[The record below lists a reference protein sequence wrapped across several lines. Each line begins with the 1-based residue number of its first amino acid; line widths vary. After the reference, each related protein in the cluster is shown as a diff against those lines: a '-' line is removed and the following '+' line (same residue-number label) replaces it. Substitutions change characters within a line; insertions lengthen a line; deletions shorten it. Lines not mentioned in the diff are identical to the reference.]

1 MKIAVVGSGI
11 SGLSAAYYLSK
22 KHHVDLFE
30 KEDHFGGHS
39 HTIDLMFGEKKVS
52 VDIGF
57 IVFNFQTYPNLI
69 KFFEE
74 NKIDIE
80 KSNMSFS
87 VSVDNSNFEY
97 EVVDNIDTEFL
108 KSKIKD
114 CDGISIRTAKLSGD
128 VIEAAN
134 NLKIISRH
142 GVGYDN
148 IDLEVSKKK
157 DITLAITATANAV
170 AVAEHVMFM
179 ILNISKR
186 GSMYDD
192 TVKSGKFNERN
203 KLPKTVEL
211 WNKNILIAGF
221 GRIGQALIKRCLGFE
236 MNVFVFDPFVPKE
249 FIEKRGG
256 TKVDNLSEAS
266 KDMDAMSLHIPLNDE
281 TKNIINY
288 ELLKSMKKNCI
299 IINAARGG
307 IVNEVDLDRALNEN
321 LIFGAGLDVFETE
334 PPAENNPLLKNKKVF
349 LSPHTAAFTEECMTR
364 MGKETIQ
371 NIIDFFDRK
380 LQKSKIVNL

>member
-1 MKIAVVGSGI
+1 MKKILVIQPIHEEGI
-11 SGLSAAYYLSK
+11 
-22 KHHVDLFE
+22 
-30 KEDHFGGHS
+30 
-39 HTIDLMFGEKKVS
+39 
-52 VDIGF
+52 
-57 IVFNFQTYPNLI
+57 NLL
-69 KFFEE
+69 K
-74 NKIDIE
+74 N
-80 KSNMSFS
+80 
-87 VSVDNSNFEY
+87 NSNFEY
-97 EVVDNIDTEFL
+97 EVVDNVDTEFL

-236 MNVFVFDPFVPKE
+236 MNVFVFDPFVSKE

-256 TKVDNLSEAS
+256 TKVDNLSETS
-266 KDMDAMSLHIPLNDE
+266 KDMDAMSLHIPLNDK

-371 NIIDFFDRK
+371 NIFDFFDGNLENSKKVK
-380 LQKSKIVNL
+380 L

>member
-1 MKIAVVGSGI
+1 MKKILVIQPIHEEGI
-11 SGLSAAYYLSK
+11 
-22 KHHVDLFE
+22 
-30 KEDHFGGHS
+30 
-39 HTIDLMFGEKKVS
+39 
-52 VDIGF
+52 
-57 IVFNFQTYPNLI
+57 NLL
-69 KFFEE
+69 K
-74 NKIDIE
+74 
-80 KSNMSFS
+80 
-87 VSVDNSNFEY
+87 DNSDFEY

-236 MNVFVFDPFVPKE
+236 MNVFVFDPFVSKE

-256 TKVDNLSEAS
+256 TKVDNLSETS

-371 NIIDFFDRK
+371 NIFDFFDGSLEDSKKVK
-380 LQKSKIVNL
+380 L

>member
-1 MKIAVVGSGI
+1 MKKILVIQPIHEEGI
-11 SGLSAAYYLSK
+11 
-22 KHHVDLFE
+22 
-30 KEDHFGGHS
+30 
-39 HTIDLMFGEKKVS
+39 
-52 VDIGF
+52 
-57 IVFNFQTYPNLI
+57 NLL
-69 KFFEE
+69 K
-74 NKIDIE
+74 N
-80 KSNMSFS
+80 
-87 VSVDNSNFEY
+87 NSNFEY
-97 EVVDNIDTEFL
+97 EVVDNVDTEFL

-114 CDGISIRTAKLSGD
+114 CDGISIRTAKLSGE

-186 GSMYDD
+186 GSLYDD

-236 MNVFVFDPFVPKE
+236 MNVFVFDPFVSKE
-249 FIEKRGG
+249 FIEERGG
-256 TKVDNLSEAS
+256 TKVDNLSETS

-371 NIIDFFDRK
+371 NIFDFFDGNLENSKKVK
-380 LQKSKIVNL
+380 L

>member
-1 MKIAVVGSGI
+1 MKKILVIQPIHEEGI
-11 SGLSAAYYLSK
+11 SLLK
-22 KHHVDLFE
+22 
-30 KEDHFGGHS
+30 
-39 HTIDLMFGEKKVS
+39 
-52 VDIGF
+52 
-57 IVFNFQTYPNLI
+57 
-69 KFFEE
+69 
-74 NKIDIE
+74 
-80 KSNMSFS
+80 
-87 VSVDNSNFEY
+87 DNSNFEY
-97 EVVDNIDTEFL
+97 EVVDNVDTEFL

-203 KLPKTVEL
+203 KLPKTLEL

-236 MNVFVFDPFVPKE
+236 MNVFVFDPFVSKE

-256 TKVDNLSEAS
+256 TKVDNLSETS

-371 NIIDFFDRK
+371 NIFDFFDGNLENSKKVK
-380 LQKSKIVNL
+380 L

>member
-1 MKIAVVGSGI
+1 MKKILIIQPIHEEGI
-11 SGLSAAYYLSK
+11 
-22 KHHVDLFE
+22 
-30 KEDHFGGHS
+30 
-39 HTIDLMFGEKKVS
+39 
-52 VDIGF
+52 
-57 IVFNFQTYPNLI
+57 NLL
-69 KFFEE
+69 KG
-74 NKIDIE
+74 
-80 KSNMSFS
+80 
-87 VSVDNSNFEY
+87 NSDFEY
-97 EVVDNIDTEFL
+97 EVVDNIEIEFL

-114 CDGISIRTAKLSGD
+114 CDGISIRTAKLCGD

-157 DITLAITATANAV
+157 NITLAITATANAV

-179 ILNISKR
+179 TLNISKR

-236 MNVFVFDPFVPKE
+236 MNVFVFDPFVSKE

-256 TKVDNLSEAS
+256 TKVDNLSETS

-349 LSPHTAAFTEECMTR
+349 LSPHTAAYTEECMTR

-371 NIIDFFDRK
+371 NIFEFFDGSLENSKKVK
-380 LQKSKIVNL
+380 L

>member
-1 MKIAVVGSGI
+1 MKKILIIQPIHQEGIKLLQSNSEYEFEVVENI
-11 SGLSAAYYLSK
+11 
-22 KHHVDLFE
+22 E
-30 KEDHFGGHS
+30 
-39 HTIDLMFGEKKVS
+39 I
-52 VDIGF
+52 
-57 IVFNFQTYPNLI
+57 NFL
-69 KFFEE
+69 K
-74 NKIDIE
+74 NKI
-80 KSNMSFS
+80 KN
-87 VSVDNSNFEY
+87 
-97 EVVDNIDTEFL
+97 
-108 KSKIKD
+108 
-114 CDGISIRTAKLSGD
+114 CDGVSIRTAKLSGD

-134 NLKIISRH
+134 KLKIISRH

-148 IDLEVSKKK
+148 IDLKVSKQKN
-157 DITLAITATANAV
+157 ITLAITATANAV

-186 GSMYDD
+186 GNMYDD

-236 MNVFVFDPFVPKE
+236 MNVFVYDPYVSKE
-249 FIEKRGG
+249 FIEKEGG
-256 TKVDNLSEAS
+256 TKVEDLSEAS
-266 KDMDAMSLHIPLNDE
+266 KDMDAISLHIPLNNE
-281 TKNIINY
+281 TKNIVNY

-307 IVNEVDLDRALNEN
+307 IVNEVDLDRALNED

-334 PPAENNPLLKNKKVF
+334 PPIENNPLLQNKKVF

-364 MGKETIQ
+364 MGKETVQ
-371 NIIDFFDRK
+371 NIFDFFDGNLENSKKVK
-380 LQKSKIVNL
+380 L

>member
-1 MKIAVVGSGI
+1 MKKILVIQPIHEEGI
-11 SGLSAAYYLSK
+11 SLLK
-22 KHHVDLFE
+22 
-30 KEDHFGGHS
+30 
-39 HTIDLMFGEKKVS
+39 
-52 VDIGF
+52 
-57 IVFNFQTYPNLI
+57 
-69 KFFEE
+69 
-74 NKIDIE
+74 
-80 KSNMSFS
+80 
-87 VSVDNSNFEY
+87 DNSNFEY
-97 EVVDNIDTEFL
+97 EVVDNVDTEFL

-114 CDGISIRTAKLSGD
+114 CDGISIRTAKLSGE
-128 VIEAAN
+128 VIEVAN

-236 MNVFVFDPFVPKE
+236 MNVFVFDPFVSKE

-256 TKVDNLSEAS
+256 TKVDNLSKTS

-371 NIIDFFDRK
+371 NIFDFFDGSLENSKKVK
-380 LQKSKIVNL
+380 L

>member
-1 MKIAVVGSGI
+1 MKKILVIQPIHEEGI
-11 SGLSAAYYLSK
+11 
-22 KHHVDLFE
+22 
-30 KEDHFGGHS
+30 
-39 HTIDLMFGEKKVS
+39 
-52 VDIGF
+52 
-57 IVFNFQTYPNLI
+57 NLL
-69 KFFEE
+69 K
-74 NKIDIE
+74 
-80 KSNMSFS
+80 
-87 VSVDNSNFEY
+87 DNSDFEY
-97 EVVDNIDTEFL
+97 EIVDNIDTEFL

-186 GSMYDD
+186 GSLYDE

-236 MNVFVFDPFVPKE
+236 MNVFVFDPFVSKE

-256 TKVDNLSEAS
+256 TKVDNLSETS

-371 NIIDFFDRK
+371 NIFDFFDGNLENSKKVK
-380 LQKSKIVNL
+380 L

>member
-1 MKIAVVGSGI
+1 MKKILIIQPIHQEGIKLLQNNSEYEFEVVENI
-11 SGLSAAYYLSK
+11 
-22 KHHVDLFE
+22 E
-30 KEDHFGGHS
+30 
-39 HTIDLMFGEKKVS
+39 I
-52 VDIGF
+52 
-57 IVFNFQTYPNLI
+57 NFL
-69 KFFEE
+69 K
-74 NKIDIE
+74 NKI
-80 KSNMSFS
+80 KN
-87 VSVDNSNFEY
+87 
-97 EVVDNIDTEFL
+97 
-108 KSKIKD
+108 
-114 CDGISIRTAKLSGD
+114 CDGVSIRTAKLSGD

-148 IDLEVSKKK
+148 IDLKVSKQKN
-157 DITLAITATANAV
+157 ITLAITATANAV

-186 GSMYDD
+186 GNMYDD

-236 MNVFVFDPFVPKE
+236 MNVFVYDPYVSKE
-249 FIEKRGG
+249 FIEKEGG
-256 TKVDNLSEAS
+256 TKVEDLSEAS
-266 KDMDAMSLHIPLNDE
+266 KDMDAISLHIPLNNE
-281 TKNIINY
+281 TKNIVNY

-307 IVNEVDLDRALNEN
+307 IVNEVDLDRALNED

-334 PPAENNPLLKNKKVF
+334 PPIENNPLLQNKKVF
-349 LSPHTAAFTEECMTR
+349 LSPHSAAFTEECMTR
-364 MGKETIQ
+364 MGKETVQ
-371 NIIDFFDRK
+371 NIFDFFDGNLENSKKVK
-380 LQKSKIVNL
+380 L

>member
-1 MKIAVVGSGI
+1 MKKILVIQPIHEEGI
-11 SGLSAAYYLSK
+11 
-22 KHHVDLFE
+22 
-30 KEDHFGGHS
+30 
-39 HTIDLMFGEKKVS
+39 
-52 VDIGF
+52 
-57 IVFNFQTYPNLI
+57 NLL
-69 KFFEE
+69 K
-74 NKIDIE
+74 
-80 KSNMSFS
+80 
-87 VSVDNSNFEY
+87 DNSDFEY

-236 MNVFVFDPFVPKE
+236 MNVFVFDPFVSKE

-256 TKVDNLSEAS
+256 TKVDNLSETS
-266 KDMDAMSLHIPLNDE
+266 KDMDAISLHIPLNDK

-288 ELLKSMKKNCI
+288 DLLKSMKKNCI

-371 NIIDFFDRK
+371 NIFDFFDGNLENSKKVK
-380 LQKSKIVNL
+380 L

>member
-1 MKIAVVGSGI
+1 MKKILVIQPIHEEGI
-11 SGLSAAYYLSK
+11 
-22 KHHVDLFE
+22 
-30 KEDHFGGHS
+30 
-39 HTIDLMFGEKKVS
+39 
-52 VDIGF
+52 
-57 IVFNFQTYPNLI
+57 NLL
-69 KFFEE
+69 K
-74 NKIDIE
+74 N
-80 KSNMSFS
+80 
-87 VSVDNSNFEY
+87 NSNFEY
-97 EVVDNIDTEFL
+97 EVVDNVDTEFL

-236 MNVFVFDPFVPKE
+236 MNVFVFDPFVSKE

-256 TKVDNLSEAS
+256 TKVDNLSETS

-371 NIIDFFDRK
+371 NIFDFFDGSLENSKKVK
-380 LQKSKIVNL
+380 L

>member
-1 MKIAVVGSGI
+1 MKKILVIQPIHEEGI
-11 SGLSAAYYLSK
+11 
-22 KHHVDLFE
+22 
-30 KEDHFGGHS
+30 
-39 HTIDLMFGEKKVS
+39 
-52 VDIGF
+52 
-57 IVFNFQTYPNLI
+57 NLL
-69 KFFEE
+69 K
-74 NKIDIE
+74 
-80 KSNMSFS
+80 
-87 VSVDNSNFEY
+87 DNSGFEY

-236 MNVFVFDPFVPKE
+236 MNVFVFDPFVSKE

-256 TKVDNLSEAS
+256 TKVDNLSETS

-288 ELLKSMKKNCI
+288 ELLKSMKKNCV

-371 NIIDFFDRK
+371 NIFDFFDGNLENSKKVK
-380 LQKSKIVNL
+380 L

>member
-1 MKIAVVGSGI
+1 MNMKKILVIQPIHEEGI
-11 SGLSAAYYLSK
+11 
-22 KHHVDLFE
+22 
-30 KEDHFGGHS
+30 
-39 HTIDLMFGEKKVS
+39 
-52 VDIGF
+52 
-57 IVFNFQTYPNLI
+57 NLL
-69 KFFEE
+69 K
-74 NKIDIE
+74 
-80 KSNMSFS
+80 
-87 VSVDNSNFEY
+87 DNSNFEY
-97 EVVDNIDTEFL
+97 EVVDNVDTEFL

-236 MNVFVFDPFVPKE
+236 MNVFVFDPFVSKE

-256 TKVDNLSEAS
+256 TKVDNLSETS

-371 NIIDFFDRK
+371 NIFDFFDGSLENSKKVK
-380 LQKSKIVNL
+380 L